1 MGSAASQ
8 ARLAGLHGPHVRFP
22 PVINTIHSSCWE
34 SRRRWLVTVRHC
46 GSNGNELAVDP
57 EGIRDAIH
65 WCRRAPLDWC
75 CSPRICWTR
84 VSAVVKKYRA
94 EMVRKTTFTFFTGT
108 YQLRHRDIV
117 TGLQIAELMQSSA
130 ALPPEH
136 SCEFDFGSLYQPD
149 TLLNRCTL
157 LQTQS
162 RSRKRAMV
170 PLVSRRF
177 SLATC
182 FCVALLAYALGRIR
196 V

>member
-1 MGSAASQ
+1 MEYLWGRNWPDSAEED
-8 ARLAGLHGPHVRFP
+8 L
-22 PVINTIHSSCWE
+22 
-34 SRRRWLVTVRHC
+34 LV
-46 GSNGNELAVDP
+46 AVQGCNPWRVGRNREDG
-57 EGIRDAIH
+57 E
-65 WCRRAPLDWC
+65 
-75 CSPRICWTR
+75 CSIPG
-84 VSAVVKKYRA
+84 
-94 EMVRKTTFTFFTGT
+94 TFFTGT